1 MNKIWQNHSGDRH
14 KLKKQIKSQ
23 EENSLNSPLKN
34 NRSDSLG
41 EEILVSR
48 SGQVKVDNLDSCLN
62 LNDDDFIVF

>member
-1 MNKIWQNHSGDRH
+1 MNEIWQNHSGDRH
-14 KLKKQIKSQ
+14 KTKKKVKNQ
-23 EENSLNSPLKN
+23 ENSSNSPLKDT
-34 NRSDSLG
+34 RSESSG